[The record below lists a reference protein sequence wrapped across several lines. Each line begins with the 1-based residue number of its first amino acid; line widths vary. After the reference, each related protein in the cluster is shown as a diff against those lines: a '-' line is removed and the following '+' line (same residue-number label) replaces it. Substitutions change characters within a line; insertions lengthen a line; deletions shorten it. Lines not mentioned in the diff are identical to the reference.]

1 LRSPITSLWRAPGV
15 LQIGLDAPA
24 VVLDGVPA
32 QLRDALRLLTSPKS
46 VAELA
51 ALLPKL
57 DARWLGWLVARLD
70 DAGLLA
76 FESAAPP
83 EPRVTVVGAGPLAEA
98 VRAALASP
106 DVSVGGL
113 DHAAYFGGSLEADGT
128 PDDVL
133 TVVAAANSEPD
144 RTLTD
149 ALFRSGRAHLVVRLE
164 SDRAVVGPLVVPG
177 RTPCVRCLDL
187 TRCHLDADWPRL
199 LAQLCLEATE
209 PEPSLVTWAAAT
221 AMAQVRAWT
230 AGRMPETGGGSLE
243 LALPNYL
250 LTARRWPAHPRCGC
264 LQPLG

>member
-1 LRSPITSLWRAPGV
+1 MID
-15 LQIGLDAPA
+15 LDAVTSGSRLA
-24 VVLDGVPA
+24 LSRLLSEVENGTSA
-32 QLRDALRLLTSPKS
+32 GKDALDRLF
-46 VAELA
+46 V
-51 ALLPKL
+51 
-57 DARWLGWLVARLD
+57 
-70 DAGLLA
+70 
-76 FESAAPP
+76 
-83 EPRVTVVGAGPLAEA
+83 
-98 VRAALASP
+98 
-106 DVSVGGL
+106 
-113 DHAAYFGGSLEADGT
+113 
-128 PDDVL
+128 
-133 TVVAAANSEPD
+133 
-144 RTLTD
+144 
-149 ALFRSGRAHLVVRLE
+149 RSGRAHLVVRLE

-199 LAQLCLEATE
+199 LAQLCLEATA